1 MVCFAYLSKQFI
13 DFKLRFVEIVLLT
26 GKTELRI
33 VKRENKSGEVYCIM
47 FKNIL
52 GILCLT
58 ILLTFSG
65 CGEPADPSQ
74 AEQSDAPI
82 MQVSNQ
88 FDVRQSEWKCDE
100 QLAEAQILQ
109 VDGFRLFYHDTS
121 VDWEEQKNVVGGSA
135 MLVGDTVYSVCLE
148 HDHDKTELELHLHK
162 MTQNDSET
170 FVTTLHHEEGQELM
184 NAQRLPD
191 GRAVVLLVTKEALE
205 DRKIITACEAL
216 ILDETGA
223 CVKQFD
229 VTEAFLQSGMLQDG
243 IFEGEYFCDSD
254 GFLYVLEQSD
264 VTVLHVIDTE
274 GNLIADTSKYS
285 GTIHPPALDENG
297 EFFFLLKRKESGN
310 VILWFDKENKEFR
323 QMSAPEKENIKQL
336 LGFYHNYLY
345 YLSGDRVTQW
355 NLESGERKK
364 ILSLEQLG
372 ANQIDRITDNS
383 SDYQMS
389 VCSDGRLL
397 FMKDGYREQYLAIL
411 AKELTPKEQLKVTSL
426 MENDNLDLKSVT
438 ARISREMEQYHVEYN
453 KTDAAQED
461 YRNRMI
467 TDMMAGEGADV
478 LFVSEE
484 DMRILQEKGL
494 LADIGEFL
502 PEDLLKKMWTNMMS
516 MGEMDGMQCGIPMGV
531 KVSTLLVQNN
541 IWKENAW
548 TIEDVLE
555 LAEAWQKEYLFT
567 LYNAPA
573 NVASMLQALA
583 CNGLPGSDFVDLDRG
598 ICRFDSPEFIKVL
611 EVCMQ
616 YAENTMAYDIDSM
629 VSKINNG
636 DYMGTILSECNMQTL
651 IHMYLQHEGVLHTV
665 GYPTER
671 GTGHYLTCKGML
683 VVNKNCKSKEAVQ
696 EYLEKILSKKIQSIL
711 TDSGIPLRN
720 DMEMNDFEY
729 EEEYDA
735 QLKVKELVSMSVPY
749 DSRYDIIKEIILE
762 EIEPYYYGERT
773 AQETARIIQN
783 RVQLYLDERK

>member
-1 MVCFAYLSKQFI
+1 MFRKFMGIVCVS
-13 DFKLRFVEIVLLT
+13 
-26 GKTELRI
+26 
-33 VKRENKSGEVYCIM
+33 
-47 FKNIL
+47 
-52 GILCLT
+52 
-58 ILLTFSG
+58 ILLALSG
-65 CGEPADPSQ
+65 CSEPADPAQ

-82 MQVSNQ
+82 MQVSDQ

-205 DRKIITACEAL
+205 DRKIITGCEAL
-216 ILDETGA
+216 ILDENGA
-223 CVKQFD
+223 SVKQFD
-229 VTEAFLQSGMLQDG
+229 VTDAFLQSGMLKDG
-243 IFEGEYFCDSD
+243 MLVGEYFCDSD
-254 GFLYVLEQSD
+254 GFLYVLELNG
-264 VTVLHVIDTE
+264 VNVLYVIDVE
-274 GNLIADTSKYS
+274 GNVLADTSQYS
-285 GTIHPPALDENG
+285 GTIQTPALDEEG
-297 EFFFLLKRKESGN
+297 EYFFLLKGKENGN
-310 VILWFDKENKEFR
+310 RILWFDKENKEFR
-323 QMSAPEKENIKQL
+323 QMSAPETESIKQL

-426 MENDNLDLKSVT
+426 MENNNLDLKSVT
-438 ARISREMEQYHVEYN
+438 ARISREMEQYHVEYT

-467 TDMMAGEGADV
+467 ADMMAGEGADV

-494 LADIGEFL
+494 LADIKEFL
-502 PEDLLKKMWTNMMS
+502 PEELLLRLRPNVMS
-516 MGEMDGMQCGIPMGV
+516 MGENSDGMWGIPMGV
-531 KVSTLLVQNN
+531 EVSTLFVQNH
-541 IWKENAW
+541 IWKGESW
-548 TIEDVLE
+548 TIEDVLG
-555 LAEAWQKEYLFT
+555 LVDAWQEEHLFT
-567 LYNAPA
+567 HWHAPA
-573 NVASMLQALA
+573 NVISMLQALA
-583 CNGLPGSDFVDLDRG
+583 GDGLSESNFIDWDKG
-598 ICRFDSPEFIKVL
+598 ICQFDSSEFIKVL
-611 EVCMQ
+611 EICIQ
-616 YAENTMAYDIDSM
+616 YSENRGCKKTAITKCYNGTVRYHCSIS
-629 VSKINNG
+629 VS
-636 DYMGTILSECNMQTL
+636 
-651 IHMYLQHEGVLHTV
+651 
-665 GYPTER
+665 
-671 GTGHYLTCKGML
+671 
-683 VVNKNCKSKEAVQ
+683 
-696 EYLEKILSKKIQSIL
+696 
-711 TDSGIPLRN
+711 
-720 DMEMNDFEY
+720 
-729 EEEYDA
+729 
-735 QLKVKELVSMSVPY
+735 
-749 DSRYDIIKEIILE
+749 
-762 EIEPYYYGERT
+762 
-773 AQETARIIQN
+773 
-783 RVQLYLDERK
+783 

>member
-1 MVCFAYLSKQFI
+1 MFRKFMGIVCVSL
-13 DFKLRFVEIVLLT
+13 
-26 GKTELRI
+26 
-33 VKRENKSGEVYCIM
+33 
-47 FKNIL
+47 
-52 GILCLT
+52 
-58 ILLTFSG
+58 LLTFSG
-65 CGEPADPSQ
+65 CGEPADPAQ
-74 AEQSDAPI
+74 AEQSDTPI
-82 MQVSNQ
+82 MQVSDQ
-88 FDVRQSEWKCDE
+88 FEVRKSEWKCDE
-100 QLAEAQILQ
+100 QLAEAKILQ

-205 DRKIITACEAL
+205 DRKIITGCEAL
-216 ILDETGA
+216 ILDENGA

-229 VTEAFLQSGMLQDG
+229 VTAAFLQSGMLKDG
-243 IFEGEYFCDSD
+243 MLVGEYFCDSD
-254 GFLYVLEQSD
+254 GFLYVLELNG
-264 VTVLHVIDTE
+264 VNVLYVIDVE
-274 GNLIADTSKYS
+274 GNVLADTSQYS
-285 GTIHPPALDENG
+285 GTIQTPALDEEG
-297 EFFFLLKRKESGN
+297 EYFFLLKGKENGN
-310 VILWFDKENKEFR
+310 SILWFDKENKEFR

-426 MENDNLDLKSVT
+426 MENNNLDLKSVT
-438 ARISREMEQYHVEYN
+438 ARISREMEQYHVEYT
-453 KTDAAQED
+453 KTDAAQDD

-467 TDMMAGEGADV
+467 ADMMAGEGADV

-494 LADIGEFL
+494 LADIKEFL
-502 PEDLLKKMWTNMMS
+502 PEELLLRLRPNVMS
-516 MGEMDGMQCGIPMGV
+516 MGEISDGMWGIPMGV
-531 KVSTLLVQNN
+531 EVSTLFVQNH
-541 IWKENAW
+541 IWKGESW
-548 TIEDVLE
+548 TIEDVLG
-555 LAEAWQKEYLFT
+555 LVDAWQEEHLFT
-567 LYNAPA
+567 HWHAPA
-573 NVASMLQALA
+573 NVISMLQALA
-583 CNGLPGSDFVDLDRG
+583 GDGLSESNFIDWDKG
-598 ICRFDSPEFIKVL
+598 ICRFDSSEFIKVL
-611 EVCMQ
+611 EICIQ
-616 YAENTMAYDIDSM
+616 YSENTMSNDIDSM
-629 VSKINNG
+629 VTKINNG
-636 DYMGTILSECNMQTL
+636 EYMGIIAREGDMKFLMDMN
-651 IHMYLQHEGVLHTV
+651 LQHGDNMHTV
-665 GYPTER
+665 GYPSES
-671 GTGHYLTCKGML
+671 GTGHYLTSKGML
-683 VVNKNCKSKEAVQ
+683 VVNRNCKSKEAVQ
-696 EYLEKILSKKIQSIL
+696 EYLENILSKKIQKL
-711 TDSGIPLRN
+711 LNDSSIPLRN
-720 DMEMNDFEY
+720 DMELNDFEH
-729 EEEYDA
+729 EKEYDA
-735 QLKVKELVSMSVPY
+735 YLYVEEIISKCIPY
-749 DSRYDIIKEIILE
+749 DSRYDIIKSFIVE

-773 AQETARIIQN
+773 AKETAKIINN

>member
-1 MVCFAYLSKQFI
+1 MFRKFFGVLS
-13 DFKLRFVEIVLLT
+13 V
-26 GKTELRI
+26 
-33 VKRENKSGEVYCIM
+33 S
-47 FKNIL
+47 
-52 GILCLT
+52 
-58 ILLTFSG
+58 ILLAISG
-65 CGEPADPSQ
+65 CGEPANPSQ
-74 AEQSDAPI
+74 TEQSDTPI

-88 FDVRQSEWKCDE
+88 FDVTQSEWKCDE

-162 MTQNDSET
+162 MTQEDSET

-205 DRKIITACEAL
+205 DRKIITGCEAL
-216 ILDETGA
+216 ILDENGA

-229 VTEAFLQSGMLQDG
+229 VTDAFLQSGMLKDG
-243 IFEGEYFCDSD
+243 MLVGEYFCDSD
-254 GFLYVLEQSD
+254 GFLYVLELNG
-264 VTVLHVIDTE
+264 VNVLYVIDVE
-274 GNLIADTSKYS
+274 GNVLADTSQYS
-285 GTIHPPALDENG
+285 GTIQTPALDEEG
-297 EFFFLLKRKESGN
+297 EYFFLLKGKENGN
-310 VILWFDKENKEFR
+310 SILWFDKENKEFR

-372 ANQIDRITDNS
+372 ASQIDRITDNS

-389 VCSDGRLL
+389 VCEDGRLL

-411 AKELTPKEQLKVTSL
+411 AEELSPKEKLAVTSL
-426 MENDNLDLKSVT
+426 MENNNLDLQSVT
-438 ARISREMEQYHVEYN
+438 ARISREMEQYHVEYT

-467 TDMMAGEGADV
+467 ADMLAGNGADV

-494 LADIGEFL
+494 LADIKEFL
-502 PEDLLKKMWTNMMS
+502 PEELLSKLRLNVMS
-516 MGEMDGMQCGIPMGV
+516 MGENSDGMWGIPMGV
-531 KVSTLLVQNN
+531 EVSTLFVQNH
-541 IWKENAW
+541 IWKGESW

-555 LAEAWQKEYLFT
+555 LVDAWQKEYLFT
-567 LYNAPA
+567 HWHAPA
-573 NVASMLQALA
+573 NVISMLQALA
-583 CNGLPGSDFVDLDRG
+583 GDGLSDSNFIDWDKG
-598 ICRFDSPEFIKVL
+598 ICRFDSSEFIKVL
-611 EVCMQ
+611 EICIQ
-616 YAENTMAYDIDSM
+616 YSENPMSNDIDSM
-629 VSKINNG
+629 VTKINNG
-636 DYMGTILSECNMQTL
+636 EYMGIIAREGDMKFLMD
-651 IHMYLQHEGVLHTV
+651 MYLQHGDNMHTV
-665 GYPTER
+665 GYPSESGR
-671 GTGHYLTCKGML
+671 GHYLTSKGML
-683 VVNKNCKSKEAVQ
+683 VVNRNCKSKEAVQ
-696 EYLEKILSKKIQSIL
+696 EYLENILSKKIQKL
-711 TDSGIPLRN
+711 LNDSSIPLRN
-720 DMEMNDFEY
+720 DMELNDFEH
-729 EEEYDA
+729 EKEYDA
-735 QLKVKELVSMSVPY
+735 YLYVEEIISKCIPY
-749 DSRYDIIKEIILE
+749 DSRYDIIKSFIVE

-773 AQETARIIQN
+773 AKETAKIINN
-783 RVQLYLDERK
+783 RVQLYLDEQK